1 MIKRNMTKFE
11 FIQEAALRL
20 ISVGASKEG
29 FYGLM
34 PTVTLGPDMNPNSI
48 GEYISGWAK
57 EIADEVW
64 KLQGS
69 DEPVQGSKVQGSS
82 EEPEV
87 LTAFPDTD
95 TVQVLAKEI
104 ARLEAE
110 QIDRENEKAESKG
123 LKGWK
128 GRPYR
133 QVSGADSRFLSCC
146 NDERYGY
153 SRIDTVK
160 DLIACGRHAFR
171 RRRNMGEK
179 TMDLLDKAL
188 ENLYNIKAW

>member
-1 MIKRNMTKFE
+1 MTKFE

-20 ISVGASKEG
+20 ISLGASDKG

-34 PTVTLGPDMNPNSI
+34 PVITPQAVMEQHSI

-87 LTAFPDTD
+87 LTGFPDTD

-110 QIDRENEKAESKG
+110 QIARENEKAEKSG
-123 LKGWK
+123 YKGWK

-133 QVSGADSRFLSCC
+133 QVSGADSRFLNCC
-146 NDERYGY
+146 NDERYIYG
-153 SRIDTVK
+153 RIDTVK